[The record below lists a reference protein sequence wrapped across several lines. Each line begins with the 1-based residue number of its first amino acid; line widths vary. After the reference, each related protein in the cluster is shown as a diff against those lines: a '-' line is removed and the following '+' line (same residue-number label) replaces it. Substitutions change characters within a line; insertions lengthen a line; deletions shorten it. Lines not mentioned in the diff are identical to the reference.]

1 MSFLEVVMKKFFA
14 ISFLILSMMI
24 FVSCGDSN
32 DDEPE
37 KVENKADKPDT
48 EQNDSDTADNGSGND
63 SDSNKPE
70 DDNTDSGDSANDDE
84 SNTPGSLD
92 DADSTDDEDNTDT
105 GSNDV
110 IDDSNCETMV
120 YKSKDLL
127 VYDINEIEMWFY
139 DTETFDDYTDPLFFM
154 DAFFSKNIA
163 DIKGEAVSLEGSDA
177 NKEGSNRFFLYKK
190 PQTAEEEDYLAKRG
204 SITVEDIDG
213 NGNVKI
219 STTAIV
225 FYQIAIDD
233 GEDYRWV
240 EVENGKCYKLEPL
253 EWDSTAAGSGE

>member
-1 MSFLEVVMKKFFA
+1 MKKFFTVA
-14 ISFLILSMMI
+14 LLVLSMLF
-24 FVSCGDSN
+24 FVACGDDDDDINTQGLGGGNGTGTNTGTDENN
-32 DDEPE
+32 DD
-37 KVENKADKPDT
+37 DK
-48 EQNDSDTADNGSGND
+48 G
-63 SDSNKPE
+63 
-70 DDNTDSGDSANDDE
+70 DSGKTDTGDTGDKTGDE
-84 SNTPGSLD
+84 TGD
-92 DADSTDDEDNTDT
+92 DADSTDDTDSTGDDDT
-105 GSNDV
+105 GSDDADTTDDGDETDSGNDEP
-110 IDDSNCETMV
+110 IDDSKCETMV

-127 VYDINEIEMWFY
+127 VYDVNEIEMWFY
-139 DTETFDDYTDPLFFM
+139 DTETFDDYTEPLFFI

-190 PQTAEEEDYLAKRG
+190 PQTAEEEDYLAKSG

-213 NGNVKI
+213 NGKAKI

-240 EVENGKCYKLEPL
+240 EVENGKCYKLEAF
-253 EWDSTAAGSGE
+253 EWNSITEE

>member
-1 MSFLEVVMKKFFA
+1 
-14 ISFLILSMMI
+14 MI
-24 FVSCGDSN
+24 FFVSCGGDS
-32 DDEPE
+32 DDE
-37 KVENKADKPDT
+37 KGENNAEQTDADQTDT
-48 EQNDSDTADNGSGND
+48 EQQKDDSDADTGSGDSGDSGDSVND
-63 SDSNKPE
+63 GDK
-70 DDNTDSGDSANDDE
+70 TDSGDSADDGDKTDSGDSADDGDKTDSGDSADDGDETDSGNDE
-84 SNTPGSLD
+84 P
-92 DADSTDDEDNTDT
+92 
-105 GSNDV
+105 

-127 VYDINEIEMWFY
+127 VYDVNEIEMWFY
-139 DTETFDDYTDPLFFM
+139 DTETFDDYTDPLFFI

-190 PQTAEEEDYLAKRG
+190 PQTAEEEDYLAKSG

-213 NGNVKI
+213 NGKAKI